1 MSRQK
6 LFLSIWSALLLCG
19 AVGVF
24 FYIKL
29 TTEVVFSTSVTPI
42 KQLPLDMRSGGI
54 GSWFDRL
61 TGKKIGDLYP
71 AIEATYTVD
80 IGEQKNDDRE
90 YYHIL
95 SISKL
100 DEEQLQ
106 NVEARLKSLN
116 LLYSVNKEKS
126 NYSVNISFRDKES
139 MNALIDELKKT
150 L

>member
-6 LFLSIWSALLLCG
+6 LFLLIWSALLLCG
-19 AVGVF
+19 AVGIF

-29 TTEVVFSTSVTPI
+29 TTEVIFSTSVTPI
-42 KQLPLDMRSGGI
+42 KQLPLDMRGSGI

-61 TGKKIGDLYP
+61 TGKKTGDLYP
-71 AIEATYTVD
+71 AIEATYSID
-80 IGEQKNDDRE
+80 LGEQKSDDKE

-106 NVEARLKSLN
+106 NVENRLKSLN
-116 LLYSVNKEKS
+116 LLYTVKKEKS
-126 NYSVNISFRDKES
+126 SYSVNVSFRDKES